1 MDVQT
6 VTGKIPGSEM
16 GVTLPHE
23 HIFIDLNCV
32 RMKPATPEYEWLID
46 AKVSLDILGIL
57 LHHGIV
63 CKDNLILDDPKV
75 AARELA
81 NFKKLGGKTVVD
93 MTNRG
98 LVPRPNDLRTLSK
111 EVGLNIIAGC
121 GYYVSAS
128 HPPELRN
135 RTVDQ
140 LAEEMIRDLKEG
152 IDGTDV
158 KAGIIGEIGTSH
170 PIAEGE
176 RKVLQA
182 AAHAQRSTGAAISV
196 HLASR
201 GRHALQVIDSLE
213 REGVDPTRIILS
225 HMDEIEDL
233 SLDHHKAVAERGA
246 YIEFDCFGEEDYV
259 DEANFVHPRD
269 VQRVMNLVRLI
280 ESGCIDNL
288 LMSQD
293 VCSKVYTR
301 TYGGYGYAHIQRT
314 IVPMLKRTGVSDAEI
329 ERIMVD
335 NPLRA
340 IRLA

>member
-6 VTGKIPGSEM
+6 VTGKIPGTKM

-32 RMKPATPEYEWLID
+32 RMKPSKEYEWLID
-46 AKVSLDILGIL
+46 AKVSMDILGTL
-57 LHHGIV
+57 LHHGIT
-63 CKDNLILDDPKV
+63 CKDNLILDDPTV

-81 NFKKLGGKTVVD
+81 NFKELGGKTVVD

-98 LVPRPNDLRTLSK
+98 MGPRPSDLRALSK

-121 GYYVSAS
+121 GYYVAAS
-128 HPPELRN
+128 HPPELTN

-140 LAEEMIRDLKEG
+140 LANEMIRDLKEG

-182 AAHAQRSTGAAISV
+182 AAHAHLSTGVAISV

-201 GRHALQVIDSLE
+201 GRHALQVIDLLE
-213 REGVDPTRIILS
+213 KEGVDSTRIILS
-225 HMDEIEDL
+225 HMDEIEDP
-233 SLDHHKAVAERGA
+233 SLDYHKAVAERGA
-246 YIEFDCFGEEDYV
+246 FVEFDCFGEEDYV
-259 DEANFVHPRD
+259 DEANYVHPRD
-269 VQRVMNLVRLI
+269 AQRVINLMRLI
-280 ESGCIDNL
+280 ELGCIDKL

-301 TYGGYGYAHIQRT
+301 TYGGYRYDHIQRT
-314 IVPMLKRTGVSDAEI
+314 IIPMLKRSGVSDAEI
-329 ERIMVD
+329 ERMMVD

-340 IRLA
+340 IGVA